1 MAESESDRVSTL
13 NQMLIKLEAMIREIA
28 KIKEFGSGSA
38 QTIRDLSAELKNP
51 VQQLRDLLDMNL

>member
-1 MAESESDRVSTL
+1 
-13 NQMLIKLEAMIREIA
+13 MLIKLEAMIREIA